1 MDDPYAVAAEFLEL
15 MSQEAWRWLR
25 PALAACLDGVDAS
38 AGPVLDLGAG
48 TGLGTEV
55 VLDAIAG
62 ATVLAVEPSPALRAA
77 LFTRVLARSD
87 GAARVTVVPGT
98 LGEVALPERLGGVI
112 GMHMLGHLSTA
123 QRRELWHEL
132 ASRLAPGAPAVVNLQ
147 PPAKPL
153 AVPLAEFVTCT
164 VGHRRYA
171 GSGEA
176 QPDGPDSVQWRMTYR
191 TFEGDDLVA
200 EAEAR
205 YHWWTVAPDQLLAEV
220 AAAGLVAERRYPDLF
235 IVRRGSACAGVPQ
248 P

>member
-1 MDDPYAVAAEFLEL
+1 MADPYAVAAEFLEL
-15 MSQEAWRWLR
+15 MSLEAWRWLG
-25 PALAACLDGVDAS
+25 PALVDCLDGVDAS

-55 VLDAIAG
+55 ILDSIAG

-77 LFTRVLARSD
+77 LFTRVLARPD
-87 GAARVTVVPGT
+87 GPARVTVVPGT
-98 LGEVALPERLGGVI
+98 LGEVMLPERLGGMI
-112 GMHMLGHLSTA
+112 GMHMLGHLSAA
-123 QRRELWHEL
+123 QRGELWREL

-147 PPAKPL
+147 PPAEPV
-153 AVPLAEFVTCT
+153 AVPRTEFVTST

-176 QPDGPDSVQWRMTYR
+176 EPVGPESVQWRMTYR

-205 YHWWTVAPDQLLAEV
+205 YHWWTIAPDQLLAEIV
-220 AAAGLVAERRYPDLF
+220 AAGLAAERRYPDLF
-235 IVRRGSACAGVPQ
+235 IVRRSWA
-248 P
+248 